1 MENLPRRVRH
11 RARAPLWGIA
21 VLFSLPAA
29 GQAIHLSQKLS
40 AHPDTAVGSLSVS
53 VSPSSV
59 NFSLVSNGVATGS
72 SAIQVTTTWNS
83 TLCLLTCTVNLYG
96 YFADPSAALSAG
108 TVGNI
113 PSSAVLGQAPT
124 GTPTAYTTF
133 TQSNPLGGAGASLL
147 LFSQSIFLLTGN
159 SSRTDA
165 LSLEINLSQ
174 PQQPAG
180 TYSGTLYIQAQ
191 TL

>member
-1 MENLPRRVRH
+1 M
-11 RARAPLWGIA
+11 
-21 VLFSLPAA
+21 FSCGAT
-29 GQAIHLSQKLS
+29 GQAIHLNRKLA
-40 AHPDTAVGSLSVS
+40 AHPDTPVGSISVA

-59 NFSLVSNGVATGS
+59 NFTLVSNGTASGS
-72 SAIQVTTTWNS
+72 SAINITTSWS
-83 TLCLLTCTVNLYG
+83 ATLCLFTCTVNLYG
-96 YFADPSAALSAG
+96 FFNSSSAALSAG
-108 TVGNI
+108 TGGDI
-113 PSSAVLGQAPT
+113 PSSAVLGEVPT
-124 GTPTAYTTF
+124 GTPTTYTAF

-147 LFSQSIFLLTGN
+147 LFSQSIFLYTGN

-165 LSLEINLSQ
+165 LSLQIDLSGI